1 MENKICENCWH
12 YTPAPIT
19 KEDID
24 NSVSP
29 EDLPYCE
36 LYEGFP
42 VVKPDNTCKNWK
54 SKELELIS
62 VTKPL
67 FGF

>member
-1 MENKICENCWH
+1 MENKICKNCWY
-12 YTPAPIT
+12 YTLAPIA
-19 KEDID
+19 KEDPD
-24 NSVSP
+24 DSVSL

-36 LYEGFP
+36 LYERVP
-42 VVKPDNTCKNWK
+42 VVKPDDICKNWK
-54 SKELELIS
+54 SKKLELIS